1 MRKTNLLIFLS
12 CLVALLTA
20 TSLNG
25 SDDWVE
31 FLRTNQGDIVSYDK
45 VSMKKVTK
53 DIVQIWVKDVFS
65 EERRRKLID
74 YHKHISNIGQL
85 SHDVSLN
92 EIDCKKMMYRSLS
105 ITGRDADGA
114 DLFSSS
120 DDNSKWNRIP
130 HSSVWD
136 TLQKAVC
143 Q

>member
-1 MRKTNLLIFLS
+1 MKKTKLLIFLL
-12 CLVALLTA
+12 CLIVLLTV
-20 TSLNG
+20 TSING

-31 FLRTNQGDIVSYDK
+31 FSRTNQGDIASYDK
-45 VSMKKVTK
+45 VSLRQIRK
-53 DIVQIWVKDVFS
+53 DIVQVWVKDVLS
-65 EERRRKLID
+65 DERRRNLID
-74 YHKHISNIGQL
+74 YHKYVNNIGKL

-120 DDNSKWNRIP
+120 DDNSNWNRIS
-130 HSSVWD
+130 HNSMWD

-143 Q
+143 K